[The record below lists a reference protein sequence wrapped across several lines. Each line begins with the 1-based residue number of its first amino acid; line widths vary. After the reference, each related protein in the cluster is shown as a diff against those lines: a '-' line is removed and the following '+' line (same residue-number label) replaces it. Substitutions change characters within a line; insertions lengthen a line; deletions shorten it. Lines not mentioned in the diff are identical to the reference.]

1 MVERTERPNMIRR
14 LYDWVLS
21 WADSRWGTLALFL
34 LAFAEASFFPI
45 PPDVLLLALALGAT
59 HRAFRFALI
68 ATIGSVLGGALG
80 YYIGYELWYNGAV
93 YSGLANFFFD
103 YIPGFH
109 VERFEAV
116 RELYNQHGFWVV
128 LTAGFTP
135 IPYKIFTIMAG
146 LSKINFATFMI
157 ASAISRAGRFFLV
170 AALIYFLGERVR
182 GFIDRWFNLVTILFM
197 VLLVGGFY
205 LVSRF

>member
-1 MVERTERPNMIRR
+1 MVDRIDKPNLIRR

-21 WADSRWGTLALFL
+21 WADTPWGPLALFL

-59 HRAFRFALI
+59 RRAFRFALI
-68 ATIGSVLGGALG
+68 ATAGSVLGGALG

-93 YSGLANFFFD
+93 YSGLANYFFD

-128 LTAGFTP
+128 FTAGFTP

-146 LSKINFATFMI
+146 LSKINLATFMI

-170 AALIYFLGERVR
+170 AAMIYFLGERVR
-182 GFIDRWFNLVTILFM
+182 VFIDRWFNLVTIAFM
-197 VLLVGGFY
+197 VLLIGGFI